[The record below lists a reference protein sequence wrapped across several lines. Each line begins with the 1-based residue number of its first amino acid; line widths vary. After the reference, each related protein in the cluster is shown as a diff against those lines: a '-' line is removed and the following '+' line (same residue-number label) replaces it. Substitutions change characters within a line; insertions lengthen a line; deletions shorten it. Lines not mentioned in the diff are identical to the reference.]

1 MTTIDKCK
9 VCFNKGFTYNKS
21 TGIICGIK
29 GGPII
34 KKVRNY
40 LYISFRYNKKV
51 YGLYAHQFAFFYIY
65 GYVPNMIDH
74 RNRNILDNSI
84 INLRPCNNSINQINT
99 SNKGYYK
106 ANNCD
111 RYIAVCNIGTK
122 KYIGSFKTEE
132 DAHNAYL
139 EYRSIFIT

>member
-1 MTTIDKCK
+1 MRIYLPGFVGSGRNPFEVKEYDK
-9 VCFNKGFTYNKS
+9 FLERNSRKS
-21 TGIICGIK
+21 LSTLNNHLLLNSG
-29 GGPII
+29 
-34 KKVRNY
+34 
-40 LYISFRYNKKV
+40 
-51 YGLYAHQFAFFYIY
+51 
-65 GYVPNMIDH
+65 
-74 RNRNILDNSI
+74 NILDNSI